1 MKDVLVSSVPGRIR
15 LRGDRLRHAAGLADL
30 SRKLEALPGALA
42 IETNARVG
50 SVLFAYRCSV
60 LTPSEAEAQL
70 SAMLA
75 KTLPAPVR
83 RPVPTPTPV
92 APRPAPAV
100 MAPAK
105 ASGNDAKQG
114 AMSALAVTKGV
125 VSRMVGASK
134 GDKVTK
140 AAQTLVAVAASPQAT
155 PWKWQR
161 TANKVAKRGML
172 VSLGTSLGLAASGAK
187 KGHAASGA
195 AFVAM
200 LGVHLLVHRKSV
212 LK

>member
-15 LRGDRLRHAAGLADL
+15 LRGERLRHPAGLADL
-30 SRKLEALPGALA
+30 SRRLEALPGALA
-42 IETNARVG
+42 VQTNARVG

-60 LTPSEAEAQL
+60 LTPSEAEGQL
-70 SAMLA
+70 RTLLA
-75 KTLPAPVR
+75 KTLPAPVL

-105 ASGNDAKQG
+105 ARASSGAAG
-114 AMSALAVTKGV
+114 ALSALAVTKGV

-140 AAQTLVAVAASPQAT
+140 AAQALVAAAASPQAT

-161 TANKVAKRGML
+161 TANTVAKRGML
-172 VSLGTSLGLAASGAK
+172 VSLGTSMGLAASGAK

-195 AFVAM
+195 AFIAM